1 MDGILFAKILP
12 WYKEHIRGPH
22 LPFEHLEEELKCK
35 PGWPPIGNCKNNDT
49 KIGKYLDNFPLLFC
63 YIVWYV
69 HLVFENLEFVF
80 SPLLLVIILFCLC
93 LHEFFNCRNRWLNQ
107 IRHSMDPKRVSK
119 IISKGQI
126 L

>member
-69 HLVFENLEFVF
+69 HLVFFKV
-80 SPLLLVIILFCLC
+80 
-93 LHEFFNCRNRWLNQ
+93 
-107 IRHSMDPKRVSK
+107 
-119 IISKGQI
+119 
-126 L
+126 